1 MKKLTSKKDSTKIML
16 LASSDDDVDVLKT
29 LWEYSVVFGAWSLI
43 DTTNVL
49 PDNSSYE
56 MLKPILQNNPDT
68 KLIMRINLVAGFT
81 KGVA

>member
-81 KGVA
+81 KGVL

>member
-81 KGVA
+81 KGVQ

>member
-49 PDNSSYE
+49 PDNPSYE

-81 KGVA
+81 KGVL